1 MRRIDETSGRWW
13 FLVAISLGT
22 GLILLDESVV
32 GLALPTLQT
41 DLGMSLTGSHW
52 IVSAYLL
59 VFACLIA
66 AAGKLGDM
74 IGLKNLV
81 LGAHVVFG
89 VGSLAAGFAESGTW
103 MIVAR
108 CIQGVGAAGIFPTAL
123 AMVTVAFPKSQRGLA
138 VGFFGA
144 VCLAFLAAGP
154 LVGGAII
161 QFISWPWIFWINLPV
176 LMFSAII
183 VLATWIEPVR
193 PVRKARF
200 DGRGF
205 VLLVTGLCTLILAI
219 MQGQEWGWTTPL
231 ILGLFAGACLALVL
245 FVLAERRREDPL
257 LDIGLF
263 RNASFTACNLVIV
276 TCQMSKLAIVVYA
289 ALYLQ
294 TTLGMDPLIAGL
306 ALLVSVGASPITS
319 APAGWL
325 ADRYG
330 TRGPALAGIALTT
343 FALFWLGI
351 SAPWESYWLFAPGL
365 LLWGG
370 AVSLAIMPSAREMM
384 NAVPTESQGQAGGVV
399 GQIRLLGSTMGM
411 SLSSTLYVATGS
423 FQVVFLV
430 TGALLLVA
438 TVNAWFSMERG
449 VATRPPDGG
458 SGPRSVPVH

>member
-1 MRRIDETSGRWW
+1 MRRIDETRGRWW

-32 GLALPTLQT
+32 GLALPTLQS

-74 IGLKNLV
+74 IGLRNLV
-81 LGAHVVFG
+81 LGAHVIFG
-89 VGSLAAGFAESGTW
+89 LGSLGAGFAESGTW

-108 CIQGVGAAGIFPTAL
+108 CIQGIGAAGIFPTAL
-123 AMVTVAFPKSQRGLA
+123 AMVTVAFPKIQRGLA

-161 QFISWPWIFWINLPV
+161 QFVSWPWIFWINLPV
-176 LMFSAII
+176 LMFSAVVI
-183 VLATWIEPVR
+183 LATWIEP
-193 PVRKARF
+193 ARAVTRSKF
-200 DGRGF
+200 DVRGF
-205 VLLVTGLCTLILAI
+205 VLLVAGLCMLILAI
-219 MQGQEWGWTTPL
+219 MQGQEWGWATPL
-231 ILGLFAGACLALVL
+231 ILGLFTGGLLGLAL
-245 FVLAERRREDPL
+245 FVLAERKRLDPL
-257 LDIGLF
+257 VDLGLF
-263 RNASFTACNLVIV
+263 RNATFTACNLIIF
-276 TCQMSKLAIVVYA
+276 TGQMSKLAIVVYA

-306 ALLVSVGASPITS
+306 ALLVSVGASPIAST
-319 APAGWL
+319 PAGWL

-330 TRGPALAGIALTT
+330 TRGPALAGVALTT
-343 FALFWLGI
+343 LALLWLGF
-351 SAPWESYWLFAPGL
+351 SAPWQSYWLFAPGL

-370 AVSLAIMPSAREMM
+370 ALSLAYIPSAREMM

-399 GQIRLLGSTMGM
+399 GLTRLLGSTVGM
-411 SLSSTLYVATGS
+411 SLSSMLYVTTGS
-423 FQVVFLV
+423 FQVVFFV
-430 TGALLLVA
+430 TGGLLLAA

-449 VATRPPDGG
+449 AAARPPDGG
-458 SGPRSVPVH
+458 PGSRPVPVH

>member
-1 MRRIDETSGRWW
+1 MRRIDERGGRRW

-32 GLALPTLQT
+32 GLALPTLQSE
-41 DLGMSLTGSHW
+41 LGMSLTGSHW

-81 LGAHVVFG
+81 LGAHLVFG
-89 VGSLAAGFAESGTW
+89 VGSLAAGFAENGTW

-123 AMVTVAFPKSQRGLA
+123 AMIMVAFPKSRRGLA

-161 QFISWPWIFWINLPV
+161 QFVAWPWIFWINLPV
-176 LMFSAII
+176 LLFSAVII
-183 VLATWIEPVR
+183 LATWIEPAR
-193 PVRKARF
+193 PGPRQRF

-205 VLLVTGLCTLILAI
+205 VLLVAGMCMLILAI
-219 MQGQEWGWTTPL
+219 MQGQDWGWTTPL
-231 ILGLFAGACLALVL
+231 VIGLLAGGLFALAL
-245 FVLAERRREDPL
+245 FVLVESRRKEPL
-257 LDIGLF
+257 IDVRLF
-263 RNASFTACNLVIV
+263 RNMSFTSCNLVIFAS
-276 TCQMSKLAIVVYA
+276 QISKMTIVVYA

-330 TRGPALAGIALTT
+330 SRGPALSGIALTT
-343 FALFWLGI
+343 LALLWLGV
-351 SAPWESYWLFAPGL
+351 SAPWENYWLFTPGL

-370 AVSLAIMPSAREMM
+370 AVSLAIMPSTREMM
-384 NAVPTESQGQAGGVV
+384 NAVPTESQGEAGGVV
-399 GQIRLLGSTMGM
+399 GSTRLLGSTMGV
-411 SLSSTLYVATGS
+411 SLSSMLYVTSGS

-430 TGALLLVA
+430 IGGVLFA
-438 TVNAWFSMERG
+438 TTANAWIFMGRG
-449 VATRPPDGG
+449 TTAGPPENG
-458 SGPRSVPVH
+458 SEPHPAPFH